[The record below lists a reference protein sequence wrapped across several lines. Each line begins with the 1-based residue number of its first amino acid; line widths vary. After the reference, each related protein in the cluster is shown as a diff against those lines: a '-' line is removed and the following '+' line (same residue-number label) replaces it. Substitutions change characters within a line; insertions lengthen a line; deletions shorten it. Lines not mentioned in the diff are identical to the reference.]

1 MMTTFKA
8 SPSTALMIA
17 MFCVCLPAVGQ
28 DWPQWR
34 GPGRD
39 GIAASFTAP
48 ETFHLPPSGGTWPP
62 ALSPVWRLEVGT
74 GHSSPILSA
83 EVIYVLSREGDDEA
97 VRAVDLGSGRV
108 RWRASYPAPYKMN
121 SAATAHGK
129 GPKSTPAA
137 AAGRLHTL
145 GISGILSTFDTA
157 TGKLLWRRTFGDRHA
172 TTSPYY
178 GTAMSPLVDGER
190 LIVHVGGHHDGALM
204 ALDAATGATRW
215 SLDGDGPAYASPIV
229 VEHAGRRQIVTQ
241 TDRHVVGVDAS
252 GGKLLWKVPFTTDWD
267 QNSVTPVAVGSRL
280 ILAGLDL
287 PTRALEL
294 AAGTGGPTPKEVWSN
309 PDVPLYLS
317 SPVLAGDRL
326 FGLSHKRSGQLF
338 ALDAATGRTLWPSPG
353 RDGENA
359 SLIRAGD
366 LLYVLNDRAQFTVL
380 DVRADSFAPVARYEV
395 ADSPT
400 WAHPL
405 LTRRGLVVKDKTT
418 LALLS
423 FQPAPDASTDSG
435 R

>member
-1 MMTTFKA
+1 MITKPRILLLTLLFA
-8 SPSTALMIA
+8 ALP
-17 MFCVCLPAVGQ
+17 VSGQ
-28 DWPQWR
+28 SWPQWR
-34 GPGRD
+34 GSHRD
-39 GIAASFTAP
+39 AAGWFATPA
-48 ETFHLPPSGGTWPP
+48 TWPKTLRP
-62 ALSPVWRLEVGT
+62 IWRLEVGT
-74 GHSSPILSA
+74 GHSSPILAA
-83 EVIYVLSREGDDEA
+83 EVIYVLSREGEDET
-97 VRAVDLGSGRV
+97 VRAVDLESGEV
-108 RWRASYPAPYKMN
+108 RWSQSYPAPYEM
-121 SAATAHGK
+121 SSVATAHGK
-129 GPKSTPAA
+129 GPKSTPALA
-137 AAGRLHTL
+137 GGRLHTF
-145 GISGILSTFDTA
+145 GISGILSTFDAA
-157 TGKLLWRRTFGDRHA
+157 TGDLLWRQTFGDRHA
-172 TTSPYY
+172 ATSPLY
-178 GTAMSPLVDGER
+178 GTAMSPLVDGDR

-204 ALDAATGATRW
+204 ALDAATGAERW
-215 SLDGDGPAYASPIV
+215 SLDGDGPGYASPIL
-229 VEHAGRRQIVTQ
+229 VELAGRRQVLTQ

-252 GGKLLWKVPFTTDWD
+252 GGKLLWKIPFTTDWD

-287 PTRALEL
+287 PTRAWEL
-294 AAGTGGPTPKEVWSN
+294 AAGDAGLIPKEVWSN
-309 PDVPLYLS
+309 PEVPLYMS

-338 ALDAATGRTLWPSPG
+338 ALDAATGRTLWTSPG

-359 SLIRAGD
+359 ALIRAGD
-366 LLYVLNDRAQFTVL
+366 LLFVLNDRAQLTVL
-380 DVRADSFAPVARYEV
+380 DVRAASFASVARYEV